1 MSELIGQTL
10 TPNLF
15 DLLARGMAT
24 VVVATVDDD
33 GWPHTAPYNQV
44 IAMDPSHLRLAINRL
59 DETFRS
65 LSDYG
70 LAMVEVLEEGDIAA
84 GIRGRA
90 RIVHEQME
98 ADCNLAVVEIAIDEV
113 KRDNSPRFL
122 VVQGTRT
129 RYRRAPFLLLHR
141 QIMTELRS

>member
-10 TPNLF
+10 TPNLY
-15 DLLARGMAT
+15 DLLARGTTT
-24 VVVATVDDD
+24 VVVATVDGD
-33 GWPHTAPYNQV
+33 GWPHTAPFNQV
-44 IAMDPSHLRLAINRL
+44 IATDAGHLRLAINRL

-65 LSDYG
+65 LRDYG

-90 RIVHEQME
+90 RIMHEQME
-98 ADCNLAVVEIAIDEV
+98 ADCNLAVVEIEIDEV

-129 RYRRAPFLLLHR
+129 RYRRAPVLLLHR
-141 QIMTELRS
+141 QIMAELRS